1 MTTKRSA
8 FWAAISLILALI
20 ALPALDRGTAQAKI
34 YKYRDDQGKLHFTD
48 DKNNIPPQY
57 RSGPQTEELR
67 SITSPSSTGQ
77 PATPSSAGASG
88 RDAKGDSVGSTGAT
102 GTSAEQVGLSEKDE
116 KLAKE
121 SIAML
126 EKGVGLARQYQD
138 APKTFSNTKNL
149 VTTIKGNISAK
160 ESLVAKLA
168 KSKVPE
174 LSATRRLLQKSLPI
188 DRDTQYPFT
197 TRTSLFRR
205 IMDRV
210 VSEGPPQEVMI
221 KKLNQALKDS
231 EKTKAENKKAQEKA
245 EAEKKKSQKK
255 SESSS

>member
-1 MTTKRSA
+1 M
-8 FWAAISLILALI
+8 
-20 ALPALDRGTAQAKI
+20 
-34 YKYRDDQGKLHFTD
+34 
-48 DKNNIPPQY
+48 
-57 RSGPQTEELR
+57 
-67 SITSPSSTGQ
+67 
-77 PATPSSAGASG
+77 
-88 RDAKGDSVGSTGAT
+88 GAT
-102 GTSAEQVGLSEKDE
+102 GAAGTPAEQVGWSEKDE

-149 VTTIKGNISAK
+149 VTTIKGNIPAK
-160 ESLVAKLA
+160 ERLVAKLA

-174 LSATRRLLQKSLPI
+174 LSAARSLLQKSLPI
-188 DRDTQYPFT
+188 DRNTQYPIT

-210 VSEGPPQEVMI
+210 VSEGPPQAAMI
-221 KKLNQALKDS
+221 KKLSQALKDS
-231 EKTKAENKKAQEKA
+231 EKAKAEKKKAQEKA
-245 EAEKKKSQKK
+245 EAEKKKSQEK

>member
-1 MTTKRSA
+1 MTTHRPA
-8 FWAAISLILALI
+8 YWAAISLIIALI
-20 ALPALDRGTAQAKI
+20 ALMTLDQGTAQAKI

-67 SITSPSSTGQ
+67 SITSPASARP

-88 RDAKGDSVGSTGAT
+88 GDAKGDSVGSTGAA
-102 GTSAEQVGLSEKDE
+102 GTPAEQVGWSEKDE

-149 VTTIKGNISAK
+149 VTTIKGNIPAK

-168 KSKVPE
+168 KSKVAE
-174 LSATRRLLQKSLPI
+174 LSATRSLLQKSLPI
-188 DRDTQYPFT
+188 DRDTQYPIT

-210 VSEGPPQEVMI
+210 VSEGPAQEAMI

-231 EKTKAENKKAQEKA
+231 EKAKA
-245 EAEKKKSQKK
+245 EAEKKKAQEK